1 MVASLCRTSV
11 TWNVDAAGGKLINV
25 QIIDSQSG
33 LGRTNNIPVV
43 NGTDVSCVKCASWM
57 GYTYC

>member
-1 MVASLCRTSV
+1 M
-11 TWNVDAAGGKLINV
+11 TWNVNAAAGKLVNV
-25 QIIDSQSG
+25 QIYDSQSG
-33 LGRTNNIPVV
+33 PGKTNNIPVV